1 MESMITH
8 RWTINSR
15 GLTLKKKSNCAGLL
29 LNGLH
34 CPYGKELYPKYT
46 QNDGTGGRIWARLL
60 GMHKSILNLELPET
74 ISGGKQKKKK
84 GGGGIFEIVNFSSF
98 FEI

>member
-1 MESMITH
+1 MELMITH

-15 GLTLKKKSNCAGLL
+15 GLTLKKKEETVLDCYLME
-29 LNGLH
+29 LH

-60 GMHKSILNLELPET
+60 GMHKSILNL
-74 ISGGKQKKKK
+74 
-84 GGGGIFEIVNFSSF
+84 
-98 FEI
+98 